1 MVEMIPL
8 QREDVRALL
17 SWLTLRVASLPSD
30 P

>member
-8 QREDVRALL
+8 QLEDVLALL
-17 SWLTLRVASLPSD
+17 SWLTLRVAFLPSD